1 MVGLNLLRFPTLERQ
16 QQSRRRWLFI
26 GAGLVL
32 GGVLAAGGLSVL
44 ARQTEQLKLQTQRV
58 QNQLAE
64 SKRAAQTRQQ
74 QQMHLQLVGQQ
85 LRQLTHLKSQQE
97 AWVEM
102 QSSLLDVIPGQGVRL
117 QRLQVEAGRIYLQ
130 GHAAHVPAMSLVAQ
144 MLAER
149 WGTPLHLQSL
159 ETDGAAT
166 GASAFSF
173 AWQGQW
179 SALDLGSG
187 PSRKGQ
193 P

>member
-44 ARQTEQLKLQTQRV
+44 AGQTEQLKLQTQKV

-74 QQMHLQLVGQQ
+74 QQMDLQLVGQQ

-117 QRLQVEAGRIYLQ
+117 QRLQVEAGRIDLQ

-149 WGTPLHLQSL
+149 WGTPLHLQSV
-159 ETDGAAT
+159 ETGGAAT

-179 SALDLGSG
+179 SALDLGPG

>member
-1 MVGLNLLRFPTLERQ
+1 MVDLNLLRFPTLERQ

-44 ARQTEQLKLQTQRV
+44 AGQTEQLKLQTQKV

-117 QRLQVEAGRIYLQ
+117 QRLQVEAGRIDLQ

-149 WGTPLHLQSL
+149 WGTPLHLQSV
-159 ETDGAAT
+159 ETGGAAT

>member
-44 ARQTEQLKLQTQRV
+44 AGQTEQLKLQTQKV

-117 QRLQVEAGRIYLQ
+117 QRLQVEAGRIDLQ

-149 WGTPLHLQSL
+149 WGTPLHLQSV
-159 ETDGAAT
+159 ETGGAAT

>member
-1 MVGLNLLRFPTLERQ
+1 MVDLNLLRFPTLERQ

-117 QRLQVEAGRIYLQ
+117 QRLQVEAGRIDLQ

-149 WGTPLHLQSL
+149 WGTPLHLQSV
-159 ETDGAAT
+159 ETGGAAT

>member
-44 ARQTEQLKLQTQRV
+44 AGQTEQLKLQTQKV
-58 QNQLAE
+58 QNQLTE

-117 QRLQVEAGRIYLQ
+117 QRLQVEAGRIDLQ

-149 WGTPLHLQSL
+149 WGTPLHLQSV
-159 ETDGAAT
+159 ETGGAAT